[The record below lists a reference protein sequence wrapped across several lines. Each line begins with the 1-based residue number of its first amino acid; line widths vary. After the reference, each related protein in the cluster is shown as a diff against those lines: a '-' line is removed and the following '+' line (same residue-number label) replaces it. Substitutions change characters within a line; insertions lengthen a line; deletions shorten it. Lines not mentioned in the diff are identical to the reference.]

1 MKRIT
6 IRLDEK
12 HYQHLK
18 FLADSSQKSVN
29 AVVESLIE
37 DDKNKYEE
45 TQKKIEFELH
55 ELKKMINETNKNVVT
70 GLLLNREIF
79 KESAKCGFLAKANIG
94 EDQDLIEQMNGY
106 VSEKDKATIK
116 ILKGDLP
123 PIL

>member
-6 IRLDEK
+6 IRIDDKNFE
-12 HYQHLK
+12 HLK
-18 FLADSSQKSVN
+18 YLAESNQKSVN
-29 AVVESLIE
+29 AVVESLIVS
-37 DDKNKYEE
+37 DKNKYEE

-55 ELKKMINETNKNVVT
+55 ELRKMIHETNKNVVT

-79 KESAKCGFLAKANIG
+79 KESAKGGFLAKANIG

-116 ILKGDLP
+116 ILKGAELQ
-123 PIL
+123 